1 MDLSADSLG
10 VGLVTGDKLLGE
22 KEIFKLGAY
31 CCTCGLAM
39 PELKCNGVGHDF
51 ASSLCDLFL
60 SKKVRCSTQNCN
72 SLANACLTIGPLLL
86 A

>member
-31 CCTCGLAM
+31 CCTCALAK
-39 PELKCNGVGHDF
+39 PELKCNGVGQRF
-51 ASSLCDLFL
+51 CIKSVRSLPFE
-60 SKKVRCSTQNCN
+60 KGAMFN
-72 SLANACLTIGPLLL
+72 SEL
-86 A
+86 